1 MENIEYKI
9 YKYELCPSESPNST
23 IVGFLI
29 TDTNSSKYTNIEHTL
44 PFSETNNLTEEEI
57 CQMAFNKLK
66 PQIDAIITRFQTANN
81 PVIGKVFL
89 PSS

>member
-1 MENIEYKI
+1 
-9 YKYELCPSESPNST
+9 
-23 IVGFLI
+23 
-29 TDTNSSKYTNIEHTL
+29 
-44 PFSETNNLTEEEI
+44 
-57 CQMAFNKLK
+57 MAFNKLK